1 MHLLV
6 YLVFEI
12 QKPEPG
18 GNPEE
23 KKMQCQNRCEAENLD
38 LEGIAA
44 SQMKSE

>member
-1 MHLLV
+1 MNLLV
-6 YLVFEI
+6 YLVFEV
-12 QKPEPG
+12 QKPAPS

-23 KKMQCQNRCEAENLD
+23 KMQYQNRGEAENPD

>member
-18 GNPEE
+18 GSPEE